1 VTVSIFL
8 KARRFLWVSALAGS
22 VAGCSAPQQTAP
34 ATESLR
40 SASPAETPRANRG
53 RIRGLV
59 SLRGGAPAHRS
70 EPIAKDQN
78 VCGSTASVTRIAL
91 GKDDTVRGAFVY
103 LDGISTSEPVRPRL
117 STQVE
122 QKGCEYG
129 PHVMTLA
136 AGGSL
141 EIVNNDPILH
151 NVHARQ
157 AAADGLQTVFNIAQ
171 PIRGQRT
178 KVDAPLDKPG
188 IVALTCEAGH
198 PWMTAYIF
206 VANHPFVATSGDN
219 GEFVIDDVPAGTYP
233 IRMWHEGVQLSR
245 VIPSMQVYEYEEP
258 YEATEQVVVPANGEA
273 VVNFSFEL
281 RPMANGAKTN

>member
-1 VTVSIFL
+1 MWI
-8 KARRFLWVSALAGS
+8 AALACS
-22 VAGCSAPQQTAP
+22 VAACEAPRQTAP
-34 ATESLR
+34 PT
-40 SASPAETPRANRG
+40 ETPRAETSHANRG
-53 RIRGLV
+53 RIRGV
-59 SLRGGAPAHRS
+59 VTLRGQAPVQRT
-70 EPIAKDQN
+70 EPISKDQQT
-78 VCGSTASVTRIAL
+78 CGSAATVTRLVL
-91 GKDDTVRGAFVY
+91 GKDSTVRGAFVY
-103 LDGISTSEPVRPRL
+103 LDGISTGDQPQPRL

-136 AGGSL
+136 AGSGL

-157 AAADGLQTVFNIAQ
+157 AAQDGMQTVFNIAQ
-171 PIRGQRT
+171 PVRGQRT

-198 PWMTAYIF
+198 PWMTAYIL
-206 VANHPFVATSGDN
+206 VANHPFVTTSGDN
-219 GEFVIDDVPAGTYP
+219 GEFVIADVPAGTYP
-233 IRMWHEGVQLSR
+233 IKLWHEGVQLSR
-245 VIPSMQVYEYEEP
+245 VIPSLQIFEFEEP

-281 RPMANGAKTN
+281 RPSKS

>member
-1 VTVSIFL
+1 MCR
-8 KARRFLWVSALAGS
+8 ARRVLSIAALACT
-22 VAGCSAPQQTAP
+22 VAACSGPKQAAPPVEA
-34 ATESLR
+34 AGG
-40 SASPAETPRANRG
+40 ETPHVNRG

-59 SLRGGAPAHRS
+59 SLRGGAPAQRS
-70 EPIAKDQN
+70 EPITKDQS
-78 VCGSTASVTRIAL
+78 VCGSAAPVTRLAL
-91 GKDDTVRGAFVY
+91 GKDNAVRGAFVY
-103 LDGISTSEPVRPRL
+103 LEGISTDERARPRL

-136 AGGSL
+136 VGSDL

-157 AAADGLQTVFNIAQ
+157 ATADGLQTVFNIAQ
-171 PIRGQRT
+171 PVRGQRT
-178 KVDAPLDKPG
+178 KIDAPLDKTG

-198 PWMTAYIF
+198 PWMTAYIL
-206 VANHPFVATSGDN
+206 VANHPFVATTGDN

-245 VIPSMQVYEYEEP
+245 VIPSLQLFEYEAP
-258 YEATEQVVVPANGEA
+258 YEAAEQVVVPANGEA

-281 RPMANGAKTN
+281 RSKPNAATTN